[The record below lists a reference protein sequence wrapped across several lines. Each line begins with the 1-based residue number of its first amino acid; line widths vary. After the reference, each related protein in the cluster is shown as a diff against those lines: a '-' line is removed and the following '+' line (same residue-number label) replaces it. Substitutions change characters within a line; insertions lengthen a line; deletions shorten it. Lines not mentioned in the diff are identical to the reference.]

1 MTMAL
6 TSVAVLGVVGLA
18 VDIGRMFI
26 VKNETQV
33 YCDSAAIAAAMVLNG
48 ASTGIN
54 QARSAVAASRNNW
67 NFGST
72 AVSSPTVT
80 FATAS
85 AGPWLANPSPA
96 VGYAY
101 VRVTATVPVQLFFL
115 PLVTGQGTFNVIT
128 TAAAGQVSI
137 GSLSRGAS
145 PYTAISTTP
154 AAVNFGLIV
163 GNSYDIQWPTYNG
176 NRSGCGPGNPDKCF
190 NSSPCSGDPTASQL
204 AVVLNWGPKYSGY
217 WGSNSNS
224 LIAAEVLDAVQM
236 APIAIGGNL
245 DPLLTSGNKQS
256 EAGYL
261 DQRASQDTDT
271 SDSTPGLYFASAS
284 HNGRRLLPVAI
295 ANPVDPTHTNVIGFG
310 QFLLSA
316 NGSPSD
322 YYVKSANGNSP
333 FCAVYAGPYN
343 IGSLGAGAGG
353 STGAT
358 AVRLVE

>member
-1 MTMAL
+1 MAL
-6 TSVAVLGVVGLA
+6 TAVGVLGFVGLA

-26 VKNETQV
+26 VKNESQAF
-33 YCDSAAIAAAMVLNG
+33 CDAAAVAAAMVLNG

-54 QARSAVAASRNNW
+54 QAVSKVATSPNKW

-72 AVSSPTVT
+72 SVSTPVVS
-80 FATAS
+80 FATAA
-85 AGPWLANPSPA
+85 AGPWLTNPSPA

-101 VRVTATVPVQLFFL
+101 VRVTATVPMQLFFL
-115 PLVTGQGTFNVIT
+115 PLVTGQRIFNVIS
-128 TAAAGQVSI
+128 TAVAAQVPI
-137 GSLSRGAS
+137 TSLSWGAS

-154 AAVNFGLIV
+154 AANNFGFVI

-176 NRSGCGPGNPDKCF
+176 NRAGCAPGNPDKCF
-190 NSSPCSGDPTASQL
+190 NSPPCSGDPGASL
-204 AVVLNWGPKYSGY
+204 SAVVANWGAKHSGY

-224 LIAAEVLDAVQM
+224 LIAAEVLNTVQM
-236 APIAIGGNL
+236 APIAIGTNL
-245 DPLLTSGNKQS
+245 DPLLTAGNKQS

-271 SDSTPGLYFASAS
+271 SDATPSLYLANAS

-295 ANPVDPTHTNVIGFG
+295 ANPIDPTHTTVIGFG
-310 QFLLSA
+310 QFLLST

-322 YYVKSANGNSP
+322 FYVKSANGNSP

-343 IGSLGAGAGG
+343 IGSSGPGAGG
-353 STGAT
+353 ATGASS
-358 AVRLVE
+358 VRLME